1 MVVDREHVMA
11 RARWSSAED
20 RLYPALI
27 ANPGG
32 YERALYEIRAVLAEL
47 RRRADDLP
55 GLIASEASPDEVLAC
70 ACPSGPRLPVDL
82 LLGAACAMR
91 AREIAARAEARR

>member
-1 MVVDREHVMA
+1 MVIDREHVMA

-27 ANPGG
+27 GDPGG
-32 YERALYEIRAVLAEL
+32 YERALHEIRAVLGEL

-55 GLIASEASPDEVLAC
+55 GLIASEASTDEVLAC
-70 ACPSGPRLPVDL
+70 ACPSGTHLPVDL
-82 LLGAACAMR
+82 LVGAACAMR
-91 AREIAARAEARR
+91 AREIAAGTEAPR